1 MGGKEREQGRD
12 GQERKA
18 KEEREEMR
26 RKREEKKRGRRGQG
40 KGKELNKN
48 IGSKSLHRFVHRLL
62 VPSVR

>member
-1 MGGKEREQGRD
+1 
-12 GQERKA
+12 
-18 KEEREEMR
+18 MR

-48 IGSKSLHRFVHRLL
+48 IGSKSLHRFVQRLL